1 MWLLV
6 SNTYGYDGI
15 NVRTMANAYIGVC
28 DMCDF
33 FIEKARLTTH
43 LAGYA

>member
-1 MWLLV
+1 MDMMELH
-6 SNTYGYDGI
+6 SCSP